1 LYFEKELF
9 FIGEAKMSD
18 MISGVAGQLFQQIL
32 EKQTLNQQPQTQ
44 NNRSFES
51 YLQQDTKT
59 QTDDKTVTQTQ
70 TVEKTQNPT
79 TSGADMQQKL
89 DQMEAELADRFKQQ
103 NQDQSKINKM
113 MPELLDSKTRLGMLK
128 EAYSKIGDTSKVTN
142 DLSGRFTQVESEYKQ
157 VEAIMHSDKN
167 LSSGELLALQA
178 RLYQVGQHIE
188 VMSKVVDQMAGGIKT
203 VLNTNV

>member
-1 LYFEKELF
+1 
-9 FIGEAKMSD
+9 

-32 EKQTLNQQPQTQ
+32 ENQNLKQQPQPA
-44 NNRSFES
+44 NNRTFES
-51 YLQQDTKT
+51 YLQQDAKT
-59 QTDDKTVTQTQ
+59 QTEDKSVTQTQ

-79 TSGADMQQKL
+79 VSGAEMQQKL

-103 NQDQSKINKM
+103 NQDQTKINKM
-113 MPELLDSKTRLGMLK
+113 LPDLLDSKSRLGMLK

-157 VEAIMHSDKN
+157 VEAIMNSDKN

>member
-1 LYFEKELF
+1 
-9 FIGEAKMSD
+9 MSD

-32 EKQTLNQQPQTQ
+32 ENQTLKQQPQPS
-44 NNRSFES
+44 NNRTFES

-59 QTDDKTVTQTQ
+59 NTQSDNKTVTQTQ

-79 TSGADMQQKL
+79 TSGADMQKKL

-113 MPELLDSKTRLGMLK
+113 LPDLLDSKTRLGMLR
-128 EAYSKIGDTSKVTN
+128 EAYSNIGNTSKVTS
-142 DLSGRFTQVESEYKQ
+142 DLSGRFVQVENEYKQ
-157 VEAIMHSDKN
+157 VEAIMQSDKN